1 MSLIERILS
10 YLGWCPSKKAAS
22 DFRPKMGKS
31 LLRNPSVIIM
41 AAAILG
47 MFTFIYYNC
56 TRQINYIP
64 ICVIADGI
72 QPQLVELAEKDINQ
86 YCEENG
92 YRQRFNF
99 VIKRHSIGDPEETK
113 ILTDTIVRE
122 GIKLVVGYAGGTEHK
137 IALKGIEEHDMF
149 FVSPG
154 SRTSTVTNSSNRYFG
169 VSVNIPCIRVTVET
183 ALAHGIRTFVV
194 IQGSSYRDEL
204 AYQETEELLQSSS
217 GVVFDRIVLP
227 GILDSV
233 SSTIN
238 ENVNFTLQCVAANEA
253 VKLAS
258 EEHGLHEVGVLF
270 IGNDNVYPLLYQ
282 SRSLDLLL
290 EVPWF
295 WSRVATD
302 FESFPWALKYAH
314 KVGLYQPKIAVDSPQ
329 IMDGQVAVGIDQIQA
344 RLMSWEDSAFNTEG
358 AIWYDSCWLM
368 ALSVLEA
375 SSTEAGEVSKVFRHV
390 AEGFTGL
397 LGNYALNEAGDR
409 YRYRVGVFKIKLEK
423 IFSVFPN
430 YELEQC
436 ATYDAELGRILLFD
450 NFALTTEGGSSS

>member
-31 LLRNPSVIIM
+31 PLRSPSVIIM
-41 AAAILG
+41 AVAILG
-47 MFTFIYYNC
+47 MFTFIYYNS

-64 ICVIADGI
+64 ICVVPPSMDVRA
-72 QPQLVELAEKDINQ
+72 LVDLVEKDINQ

-99 VIKRHSIGDPEETK
+99 VSKEHSIWSLEETRVFMDS
-113 ILTDTIVRE
+113 IIRE
-122 GIKLVVGYAGGTEHK
+122 DFKLVVGFSGSTGYR
-137 IALKGIEEHDMF
+137 IALESLEKQDMF

-154 SRTSTVTNSSNRYFG
+154 SRTSDVTNASNRFFG
-169 VSVNIPCIRVTVET
+169 VDVET
-183 ALAHGIRTFVV
+183 PRIDVTIQSALADGIRAFVV
-194 IQGSSYRDEL
+194 IQGSSYREEL
-204 AYQETEELLQSSS
+204 EYQETEELLQSSG

-227 GILDSV
+227 GMLDSI
-233 SSTIN
+233 SNIIN
-238 ENVNFTLQCVAANEA
+238 ENDNFTLQCVAANEA

-270 IGNDNVYPLLYQ
+270 IGNDNVYPVLYQ
-282 SRSLDLLL
+282 SRGLDLLL

-295 WSRVATD
+295 WYRGVTD
-302 FESFPWALKYAH
+302 FESFPWAMEYAH
-314 KVGLYQPKIAVDSPQ
+314 KVGLYHPKTAVDSPKM
-329 IMDGQVAVGIDQIQA
+329 MDGQVTVGIDQVQA
-344 RLMSWEDSAFNTEG
+344 RLMSWEDSAFSAEG
-358 AIWYDSCWLM
+358 AKLYDSCWLM

-375 SSTEAGEVSKVFRHV
+375 GSTEPSEVSKVFRHV
-390 AEGFTGL
+390 AEGYDGL

-409 YRYRVGVFKIKLEK
+409 YRFRVGVFKFNLEK
-423 IFSVFPN
+423 IFSIIKT
-430 YELEQC
+430 YELVQC

-450 NFALTTEGGSSS
+450 NFALTTEGSSS